1 MRDKKFSWPT
11 IDFRSDNSMTEI
23 DGNAIDDIL
32 NSPTKENKPSEEP
45 SEPSEEPSAP
55 IINEVVYPELNQ
67 DDLPGSIENIPNLE
81 EKRPSTT
88 LEVGPDGVAA
98 MVESSALPARLPPLR
113 NSSQEGD
120 LDGYRQNIDVIS
132 NFSEVKIQ
140 NTFKIHKTNLNC
152 KCTCQNTTL

>member
-1 MRDKKFSWPT
+1 MVRGKNSNYSWET

-23 DGNAIDDIL
+23 DGSAIDDIL
-32 NSPTKENKPSEEP
+32 NSPTKENQPPAEEP
-45 SEPSEEPSAP
+45 IEPIATAP
-55 IINEVVYPELNQ
+55 IINEDSIAYPELNQ

-88 LEVGPDGVAA
+88 LEVGPDGVA

-132 NFSEVKIQ
+132 NFSEVI
-140 NTFKIHKTNLNC
+140 LNS
-152 KCTCQNTTL
+152 QTLVHLK

>member
-1 MRDKKFSWPT
+1 MVRGKNNNYNSWET

-23 DGNAIDDIL
+23 DGSAIDDIL
-32 NSPTKENKPSEEP
+32 NSPTKENQPPEEEP
-45 SEPSEEPSAP
+45 IEPIATASPV
-55 IINEVVYPELNQ
+55 INEDSIVYPELNQ

-88 LEVGPDGVAA
+88 LEVGPDGVA

-132 NFSEVKIQ
+132 NFSEVI
-140 NTFKIHKTNLNC
+140 LNS
-152 KCTCQNTTL
+152 QTLVEHLK